1 VCVMGYTRSCSF
13 PSSPPF
19 HLPFLL
25 TLDAAAQERVMLR
38 RAKKEKARMVG
49 LAVG

>member
-1 VCVMGYTRSCSF
+1 MCHGVHKILWLSLLP
-13 PSSPPF
+13 PS
-19 HLPFLL
+19 HLPYLL